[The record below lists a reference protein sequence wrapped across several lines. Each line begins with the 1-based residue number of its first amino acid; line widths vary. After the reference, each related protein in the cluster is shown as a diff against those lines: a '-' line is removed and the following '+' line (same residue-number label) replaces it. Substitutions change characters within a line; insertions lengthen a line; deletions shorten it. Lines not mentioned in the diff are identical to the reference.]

1 MIGSMRFGASSRSWQ
16 TRAVAGII
24 LLGVILSFNQQ
35 PVWGQGRQLQDPQI
49 SPDLEPE
56 VQLIQ
61 PEGGTIMEIG
71 IDGRI
76 YMVKVT
82 FEHAPSYYLIDYNDD
97 GEWDTPSFGLGPEL
111 VSPQWVLF
119 EW

>member
-1 MIGSMRFGASSRSWQ
+1 MIDSMRLGASSRSWQ
-16 TRAVAGII
+16 TRVVVGMI
-24 LLGVILSFNQQ
+24 LLGVVLALNQQ
-35 PVWGQGRQLQDPQI
+35 PARGQGGHPQDSQI

-97 GEWDTPSFGLGPEL
+97 GEWDTPSFGLGPEV